1 MSIQG
6 IRKELNELRKI
17 TSYEKPIEILL
28 KSDPKTLTDYELF
41 RVINHYNPEIKTEE
55 QLTTE
60 LLEKMVK
67 GEYP

>member
-6 IRKELNELRKI
+6 IRKELNELRKS

-41 RVINHYNPEIKTEE
+41 RVINHYDPEIKTIED
-55 QLTTE
+55 LNNDI
-60 LLEKMVK
+60 LEKMAT
-67 GEYP
+67 GE

>member
-1 MSIQG
+1 MSIQS

-17 TSYEKPIEILL
+17 TSSEKPIEILL

-55 QLTTE
+55 QLTAE
-60 LLEKMVK
+60 LLEKMVT

>member
-6 IRKELNELRKI
+6 IRKELNELRKG
-17 TSYEKPIEILL
+17 TSHEKPIEVLL

-41 RVINHYNPEIKTEE
+41 RCIQYYNPEIKTEE

>member
-1 MSIQG
+1 MSIKS

-67 GEYP
+67 GEIE

>member
-1 MSIQG
+1 MSIQR
-6 IRKELNELRKI
+6 IRKELNDLRKG

-60 LLEKMVK
+60 LLEKMVT

>member
-17 TSYEKPIEILL
+17 TSSEKPIEVLL
-28 KSDPKTLTDYELF
+28 KTDPRTLTDRELF
-41 RVINHYNPEIKTEE
+41 RCIQYYTPEIKTEE

>member
-17 TSYEKPIEILL
+17 TSSEKPIEVLL
-28 KSDPKTLTDYELF
+28 KTDPKNLTDYELF
-41 RVINHYNPEIKTEE
+41 RIINHYDPEIKTEE
-55 QLTTE
+55 QLTAE
-60 LLEKMVK
+60 LLEKMVT

>member
-17 TSYEKPIEILL
+17 TSREKPIEVLL

-41 RVINHYNPEIKTEE
+41 RVISHYAPEIKTMEE
-55 QLTTE
+55 LTDDI
-60 LLEKMVK
+60 LEKMVA

>member
-1 MSIQG
+1 MSIQS

-17 TSYEKPIEILL
+17 TSYEKPIEVLL

>member
-1 MSIQG
+1 MSIQS

-17 TSYEKPIEILL
+17 TSYEKPIEVLL

-55 QLTTE
+55 QLTAE
-60 LLEKMVK
+60 LLEKMVT

>member
-17 TSYEKPIEILL
+17 TSREKPIEVLL

-55 QLTTE
+55 QLTAE
-60 LLEKMVK
+60 LLEKMVT

>member
-55 QLTTE
+55 QLTAE
-60 LLEKMVK
+60 LLEKMVT

>member
-6 IRKELNELRKI
+6 IRKELNELRKS

-41 RVINHYNPEIKTEE
+41 RVINHYDPEIKTIED
-55 QLTTE
+55 LNNDI
-60 LLEKMVK
+60 LEKTAT
-67 GEYP
+67 GE

>member
-1 MSIQG
+1 MSIQS
-6 IRKELNELRKI
+6 IRKELNGLRK
-17 TSYEKPIEILL
+17 SMSSEKPIEVLL
-28 KSDPKTLTDYELF
+28 KTDPRTLTDHELF
-41 RVINHYNPEIKTEE
+41 RRIQYYNPEIKTEE